1 MNRKLGAVIIA
12 VAVAVGI
19 YFMTAEKKIEQTA
32 CGKVTIAEM
41 NWASAE
47 LMANVDKIILEKGYD
62 CEVELVAGATMP
74 TFTSMNEKGMPDI
87 APELWSNAV
96 QGPLSKAKDEKR
108 LFVANPGPITGLGEG
123 WWVSPSVVKN
133 HPEIKTVLDIIE
145 RPDLFPHPEDS
156 SKGGMMT
163 CPAGWNCQL
172 STNNLF
178 RAFKMEEKGWK
189 LIDPG
194 SAAGLDG
201 AIAKASTRNENWFG
215 YYWTPTSVVGKYGL
229 VKIPFGVDYDDDN
242 WHNCIVKPEKECAN
256 PKPTSWTK
264 SVVETVVTNNFM
276 NNSGI
281 ASDFIKNRTYPGEIM
296 NKMLVFMTDQKAT
309 GKDAAFEF
317 LQKHEDVWK
326 KWVSDDAATKIKASL

>member
-1 MNRKLGAVIIA
+1 MKI
-12 VAVAVGI
+12 
-19 YFMTAEKKIEQTA
+19 KKILLSALVILGFTSFSGIANAA
-32 CGKVTIAEM
+32 CGKISIANM
-41 NWASAE
+41 NWASANF
-47 LMANVDKIILEKGYD
+47 MAEVDKVILEKGYG
-62 CEVELVAGATMP
+62 CEVELVPGATMP
-74 TFTSMNEKGMPDI
+74 TFTSMQEKGEPDV
-87 APELWSNAV
+87 APEFWANAAIV
-96 QGPLSKAKDEKR
+96 ALNQAVDEGKMHSINKA
-108 LFVANPGPITGLGEG
+108 PITGLGEG
-123 WWVSPSVVKN
+123 WWVSPSVAKK
-133 HPEIKTVLDIIE
+133 HPELKTVLDIIE

-229 VKIPFGVDYDDDN
+229 VKVPFGVDYNDDN
-242 WHNCIVKPEKECAN
+242 WHNCIVKPEKECAD
-256 PKPTSWTK
+256 PKPSSWTK
-264 SVVETVVTNNFM
+264 SVVETVVTDKFM
-276 NNSGI
+276 NNTGV
-281 ASDFIKNRTYPGEIM
+281 ASNFIKNRTYPGEIM
-296 NKMLVFMTDQKAT
+296 NQMLVFMTDQKAT

-317 LQKHEDVWK
+317 LQKHEDIWK
-326 KWVSDDAATKIKASL
+326 SWVSEDAAKKIKASL